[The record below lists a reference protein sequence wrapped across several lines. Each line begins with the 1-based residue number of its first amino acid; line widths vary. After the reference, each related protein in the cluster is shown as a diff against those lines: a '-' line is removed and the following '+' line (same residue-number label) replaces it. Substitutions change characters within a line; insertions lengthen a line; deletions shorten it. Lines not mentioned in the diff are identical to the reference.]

1 MNSNAEW
8 RSNIT
13 VAPRQVHVLSSQCH
27 HPFRGNIISLCF
39 STHSLKARTWGAQSS
54 DLVGCSW

>member
-1 MNSNAEW
+1 VEIKHHSSTQAGTCII
-8 RSNIT
+8 IT
-13 VAPRQVHVLSSQCH
+13 IISVCH

-39 STHSLKARTWGAQSS
+39 STHSLKARTWWAQTS